1 MARRP
6 RFVLPGAP
14 HHVTQRGNNR
24 QDVFFSDG
32 DRIRYLQLLG
42 EHSLRHDV
50 RILGWCLMTNHV
62 HLIVIPP
69 SPESLALTLGQVH
82 SQYALEQN
90 RQHRRVG
97 HLWQNR
103 FFSCALEPAHLLAAL
118 HYVELNPVR
127 AGMTPAAS
135 DWPWSSA
142 RAHSS
147 AAVVDELL
155 DWPWMD
161 WMEERRLGG
170 WNHDDWKEALGW
182 AVSSDP
188 VEQIRRATRLG
199 EPLGSVSFVSGLEAA
214 AGHRLR
220 VWSRG
225 RPRMEKA
232 AAAQGSLFGE

>member
-1 MARRP
+1 
-6 RFVLPGAP
+6 
-14 HHVTQRGNNR
+14 
-24 QDVFFSDG
+24 
-32 DRIRYLQLLG
+32 
-42 EHSLRHDV
+42 
-50 RILGWCLMTNHV
+50 
-62 HLIVIPP
+62 VIPP

-214 AGHRLR
+214 AGRRLR
-220 VWSRG
+220 VWARG

-232 AAAQGSLFGE
+232 AAARDRSSVNNVVWPLLPKPAMVRRPLWRKAMGCAAPAETSSALPVCGSCMVCRIGCMKP